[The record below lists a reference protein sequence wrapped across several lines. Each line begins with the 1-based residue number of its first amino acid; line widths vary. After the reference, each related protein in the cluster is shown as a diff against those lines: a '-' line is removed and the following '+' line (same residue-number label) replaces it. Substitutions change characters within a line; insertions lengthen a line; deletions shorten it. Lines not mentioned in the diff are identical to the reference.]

1 MTSAAQYDVEEEA
14 MSPATLSNL
23 GKEAMV
29 PPNIRASSTTTS
41 RRDRLPDTYGVQ
53 QLRSSTNREARING
67 TPYNLICAMAVRAN
81 TFGVQR
87 PRSSSLREA
96 RSLST
101 YGAQR
106 TT

>member
-1 MTSAAQYDVEEEA
+1 MTSAAQYDVEKE
-14 MSPATLSNL
+14 ATLSNL

-53 QLRSSTNREARING
+53 QLRSSTNREARIFG
-67 TPYNLICAMAVRAN
+67 TTYNPIRAMAVRAN

-101 YGAQR
+101 YGVQR

>member
-29 PPNIRASSTTTS
+29 SPNIRASSTTTS

-53 QLRSSTNREARING
+53 QLR
-67 TPYNLICAMAVRAN
+67 
-81 TFGVQR
+81 
-87 PRSSSLREA
+87 
-96 RSLST
+96 
-101 YGAQR
+101 
-106 TT
+106 